1 MPHLASD
8 RPNLVVLGKVPGLS
22 LALAGKRGS
31 LPRRMHSA
39 SAAISKLAPGHTGR
53 ILDYRRAFPD
63 ISLVRALLLSLMDVM
78 SRQDP

>member
-1 MPHLASD
+1 
-8 RPNLVVLGKVPGLS
+8 
-22 LALAGKRGS
+22 
-31 LPRRMHSA
+31 MHSA